1 MFWRVVVASLA
12 YRRGAVLL
20 SIVAISI
27 SALTLLS
34 VEHIRQ
40 QARQAFSQ
48 TVSGVDL
55 IVGARGGDI
64 NLLLYSVFHL
74 GSASRNMSYQSFD
87 ALQQS
92 ADVAWAIPLAM
103 GDSHRGHRVVG
114 TNANFFEHFRYG
126 QKTPLQ
132 FQQGQAFKQT
142 FEVVIG
148 AQVARKFNYQV
159 GDSLVISHGLGQ
171 HSFQQHEQHPFT
183 VSGILAPTGTPV
195 DKALYVSLAGLEAA
209 HRPAGMALDAAIIP
223 DSITATL
230 IGLTSRLK
238 TFQVQ
243 RRINEYRGEPLM
255 AILPGVTLTQLWDS
269 LNVMEATLRTI
280 AGLIFAAALIG
291 LSATLLASMRERRQE
306 LIIMRTL
313 GARPSF
319 IILLIQA
326 EVMLIATTAIGIAIL
341 LLWTLLSAGQSV
353 IMQWLGLAISSDFF
367 TANVGLTLLGLV
379 AASAMV
385 ALYPSYRAYRMSL
398 VVS

>member
-1 MFWRVVVASLA
+1 MFWRVVVASLT

-20 SIVAISI
+20 SILAICI

-74 GSASRNMSYQSFD
+74 GNASRNMSYQSFD

-103 GDSHRGHRVVG
+103 GDSHRGHRVIG

-132 FQQGQAFKQT
+132 FQQGRAFKQT

-148 AQVARKFNYQV
+148 AQVARRFHYQL
-159 GDSLVISHGLGQ
+159 GDSVVISHGLGQ

-183 VSGILAPTGTPV
+183 VRGILAPTGTPV
-195 DKALYVSLAGLEAA
+195 DKALYVSLAGLEAHTCQQA
-209 HRPAGMALDAAIIP
+209 
-223 DSITATL
+223 
-230 IGLTSRLK
+230 
-238 TFQVQ
+238 
-243 RRINEYRGEPLM
+243 RR
-255 AILPGVTLTQLWDS
+255 
-269 LNVMEATLRTI
+269 
-280 AGLIFAAALIG
+280 
-291 LSATLLASMRERRQE
+291 
-306 LIIMRTL
+306 
-313 GARPSF
+313 
-319 IILLIQA
+319 
-326 EVMLIATTAIGIAIL
+326 
-341 LLWTLLSAGQSV
+341 
-353 IMQWLGLAISSDFF
+353 
-367 TANVGLTLLGLV
+367 
-379 AASAMV
+379 
-385 ALYPSYRAYRMSL
+385 
-398 VVS
+398 